1 MSYGVV
7 WSENGGPLHAGRLD
21 LARSSVLLDG
31 TAQEVRRSCEQV
43 SYDELGD
50 VRVEQRPDARLGGR
64 PTLVLERRNGSR
76 LRVASVE
83 GGGALHELA
92 DLLQLAWLLAT
103 A

>member
-1 MSYGVV
+1 MSYVVV
-7 WSENGGPLHAGRLD
+7 WSENDGPLYAGRLD
-21 LARSSVLLDG
+21 LARRSVLLEG
-31 TAQEVRRSCEQV
+31 TAPEVRRSCEEV

-50 VRVEQRPDARLGGR
+50 VRVERRRGARLGGR
-64 PTLVLERRNGSR
+64 PTLVLERRDGSR

-92 DLLQLAWLLAT
+92 QLLQLAWRLAT

>member
-1 MSYGVV
+1 MSYVVV

-21 LARSSVLLDG
+21 FARSSVRLDG
-31 TAQEVRRSCEQV
+31 STQEVRRSCEEL

-50 VRVEQRPDARLGGR
+50 VRVEQRRDARLGGR

-83 GGGALHELA
+83 GGGALHELGHR
-92 DLLQLAWLLAT
+92 LQLACGLAT

>member
-1 MSYGVV
+1 MSYVVV

-21 LARSSVLLDG
+21 LARSSVLLKG
-31 TAQEVRRSCEQV
+31 SAQDIRRCREEVA
-43 SYDELGD
+43 YDELGD
-50 VRVEQRPDARLGGR
+50 VRVERARERRLGGR

-92 DLLQLAWLLAT
+92 HLLRLACGLAT